1 MEQGKMKPGALQGER
16 RMPAKSALRSG
27 WKHRL
32 KAKRCPKCFHTART
46 LTLTFPSLFPVSPMV
61 YIAARVNLIM
71 GDKRSTQCEA
81 GEWVCPGYFL
91 LGRIHIS
98 ILCSYFYDVR
108 TVVVYQGHVKRNT
121 LILYLVCFWEPQ

>member
-1 MEQGKMKPGALQGER
+1 MKPGALQGER
-16 RMPAKSALRSG
+16 RQPAKSELRLG

-71 GDKRSTQCEA
+71 GDKRSTKCEA

-91 LGRIHIS
+91 LRRNHIS
-98 ILCSYFYDVR
+98 ILCGSFFNVLRIYSHLLGSRKMKR
-108 TVVVYQGHVKRNT
+108 TNL
-121 LILYLVCFWEPQ
+121 LILLLKLPEA